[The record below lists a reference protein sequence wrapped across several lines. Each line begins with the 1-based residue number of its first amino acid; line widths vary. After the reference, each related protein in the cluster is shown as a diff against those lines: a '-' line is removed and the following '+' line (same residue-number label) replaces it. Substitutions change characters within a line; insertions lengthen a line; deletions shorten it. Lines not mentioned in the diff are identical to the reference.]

1 MTTPAG
7 TAGRRPDGVT
17 AATASRRLPWWL
29 PIVASAAAT
38 YGVWRLRLVAM
49 TACDVGLNASTR
61 FMDVTFAGINLLLVN
76 LVALSALRLLPHRG
90 AAAALGVLVL
100 VVTAFV
106 FLGLSGPPADYP
118 SDVADC
124 TGNIPS
130 WWPTWLP
137 T

>member
-1 MTTPAG
+1 MTTPA
-7 TAGRRPDGVT
+7 AVPRRPDDV
-17 AATASRRLPWWL
+17 AARSTPRRLPWWL
-29 PIVASAAAT
+29 PIIAGGAAA
-38 YGVWRLRLVAM
+38 YGVMRLRLAAM

-61 FMDVTFAGINLLLVN
+61 SLEVTFAGLIVLAVN
-76 LVALSALRLLPHRG
+76 LVVLSALRLLPPRG

-100 VVTAFV
+100 LVTAFV
-106 FLGLSGPPADYP
+106 FLGLTGPPADYP

-124 TGNIPS
+124 TGNIPR